1 MFWVCDGWQCL
12 WFVAG
17 TRRKKLF
24 CVLKN
29 DCDKITCCNELKMQL
44 SRDENIIMIVNVVW
58 CRSWKGS
65 ADADVTRTFLQLF
78 SDDLS
83 NTANFTKL
91 HRTLRRFQ
99 NMSQILLRF
108 LTVTHYVA
116 VIVDFEENFP
126 RFFPGSHPSL
136 NQPHRFIKAS
146 SWPSIRIEI
155 IIPSSMGRLQIPPPS
170 CPEFWQNWRLLPP
183 RRPLQKVRH
192 FDPGKISP

>member
-1 MFWVCDGWQCL
+1 MFWVCDEWQCL
-12 WFVAG
+12 WFVAR
-17 TRRKKLF
+17 TRQNLF
-24 CVLKN
+24 LKN
-29 DCDKITCCNELKMQL
+29 VCDKIVCCNELKRRL
-44 SRDENIIMIVNVVW
+44 SRDENMIMIVNVVW

-91 HRTLRRFQ
+91 HRTLRGVFKICQ
-99 NMSQILLRF
+99 KF
-108 LTVTHYVA
+108 CCVFKTVTHYVT

-146 SWPSIRIEI
+146 SWPSIRIKI
-155 IIPSSMGRLQIPPPS
+155 IIPSSMGRLQIPS
-170 CPEFWQNWRLLPP
+170 LLP
-183 RRPLQKVRH
+183 
-192 FDPGKISP
+192 KILA